1 MRLIMTVAILMGS
14 VFAVNAQSVISKMI
28 EGSKGVASYY
38 HSKFNGRKTA
48 TGETFQSTNY
58 TAASNNLKL
67 GTFIKVTNLRNGMVV
82 YVKVNDR
89 MAAGNKRVVDLTE
102 SAAEA
107 LHFKAQGTTQVSVE
121 VVADAEGR
129 NAILAQRE
137 VDGGTRNTL

>member
-1 MRLIMTVAILMGS
+1 MTVVILMGS
-14 VFAVNAQSVISKMI
+14 IFAVRAQDVIKKMAD
-28 EGSKGVASYY
+28 GKKGVASYY
-38 HSKFNGRKTA
+38 HSKFDGRKTA

-67 GTFIKVTNLRNGMVV
+67 GTFIKVTNMSNGMVV

-89 MAAGNKRVVDLTE
+89 MSPGNKRVVDLTS

-107 LHFKAQGTTQVSVE
+107 LHFKAQGTTQVVVE
-121 VVADAEGR
+121 VVTEAEGR

-137 VDGGTRNTL
+137 TDGVKRNTL